1 MRSKLHNGIC
11 TWYMNGIINA
21 LSLWKSGGQN
31 VDFTADNSL
40 PLMLSF
46 DRQPLIIFRVLSFTC
61 FSVTTGYLFKGAT
74 LSPPFVGSTSEGERF
89 GYKL

>member
-1 MRSKLHNGIC
+1 
-11 TWYMNGIINA
+11 MNGIINA

-46 DRQPLIIFRVLSFTC
+46 DRQPLIIFQVLIALLVS
-61 FSVTTGYLFKGAT
+61 
-74 LSPPFVGSTSEGERF
+74 LSPQDISSKEQRLV
-89 GYKL
+89 LLL

>member
-46 DRQPLIIFRVLSFTC
+46 DRQPLIIFRVLIALLVS
-61 FSVTTGYLFKGAT
+61 
-74 LSPPFVGSTSEGERF
+74 LSPQDISSKEQRLV
-89 GYKL
+89 LLL

>member
-46 DRQPLIIFRVLSFTC
+46 DRQHLIIFPSSNNFSC
-61 FSVTTGYLFKGAT
+61 FPVTTGYLFKGAT

-89 GYKL
+89 S

>member
-1 MRSKLHNGIC
+1 MDSVLGD
-11 TWYMNGIINA
+11 MNGA

-46 DRQPLIIFRVLSFTC
+46 DRQPLIIFPSSNNFSC
-61 FSVTTGYLFKGAT
+61 FPVTTGYLFKGAT

-89 GYKL
+89 S

>member
-1 MRSKLHNGIC
+1 MTESVLGD
-11 TWYMNGIINA
+11 MNGIINA

>member
-1 MRSKLHNGIC
+1 
-11 TWYMNGIINA
+11 MNGIINA

-46 DRQPLIIFRVLSFTC
+46 DRQPLIIFRVLSFNC

-74 LSPPFVGSTSEGERF
+74 LSPHFVGSTSEGERF